1 MSGRV
6 WLGFL
11 FLLFGLGLLLH
22 QVDVID
28 LSQLLSDGW
37 PLILIIIGMIQLI
50 NRKHTSPISGLL
62 FLIIG
67 LLFLVN
73 QWLSFDLTAFIW
85 PLIFIFIGFIFIFT
99 RVTRGNVPHT
109 GADLDTF
116 VLFSGTNI
124 RPQSENFQGGSVTV
138 IFGGAEIDLSEAIMA
153 EGASINITTLMGGA
167 EITIP
172 ENVQVEVSGTP
183 IFGGIED
190 KTRVREKNEGNSTLK
205 INCLSIFGGVEIKN

>member
-6 WLGFL
+6 WLGLL
-11 FLLFGLGLLLH
+11 FLLFGLGFLLH
-22 QVDVID
+22 QMYVID
-28 LSQLLSDGW
+28 LSKLLSNGW
-37 PLILIIIGMIQLI
+37 PLILIVIGVIQLI

-67 LLFLVN
+67 LLFLIN
-73 QWLSFDLTAFIW
+73 QWFNFDLTAYIW

-99 RVTRGNVPHT
+99 RVTRGNVSHT
-109 GADLDTF
+109 DADLNSF

-138 IFGGAEIDLSEAIMA
+138 IFGGVEIDLSEAVMA
-153 EGASINITTLMGGA
+153 EGASINITTFMGGA

-172 ENVQVEVSGTP
+172 ENVQVEVSSTP

-190 KTRVREKNEGNSTLK
+190 KTRIREKNEGNSILK
-205 INCLSIFGGVEIKN
+205 INCLSIFGGVKIKN